1 MGAKVSPKHEI
12 SLPHLL
18 AVHKKCVSKV
28 CKLTNHYVTCVTSAD
43 VTRISQY
50 PVLPELYLRNI
61 LSSSIFIVTVPSA
74 CALCHFCRRA
84 KKMTEAEKWELKQ
97 LGMSG
102 VMSVQEHPLYDEE
115 GGLGV
120 LAAAEEEA
128 EEEFEIDLN
137 DEEPEFLKGHSTK
150 SGVEMSPIKIVKNP
164 EGSMQRAA
172 MTQVR
177 DGGLGSR
184 EGVLGV
190 ERGIRAYGGGFWV

>member
-1 MGAKVSPKHEI
+1 
-12 SLPHLL
+12 
-18 AVHKKCVSKV
+18 
-28 CKLTNHYVTCVTSAD
+28 
-43 VTRISQY
+43 
-50 PVLPELYLRNI
+50 
-61 LSSSIFIVTVPSA
+61 
-74 CALCHFCRRA
+74 
-84 KKMTEAEKWELKQ
+84 MTEAEKWELKQ

-120 LAAAEEEA
+120 LAAAEEDV

-172 MTQVR
+172 MTQV
-177 DGGLGSR
+177 GGNDRLLVWEGGKALTRWRKGWTGSGTAKDLGAAGCAR
-184 EGVLGV
+184 GVRWHYKWWDEG
-190 ERGIRAYGGGFWV
+190 IDTK